1 MNQTFQQNMAIVS
14 GVARARPEQQ
24 LSQAAKL
31 QIAKSY
37 FQMYFGLSMTNWLA
51 GGKLGAAWH
60 KAIRQMD
67 TFIAG
72 KNANNP
78 ATMYLRQIHAAH
90 RARWAQVT
98 MTNPNR
104 DTEIKCPP
112 ENKKEWQALANKEV
126 GAGMNG
132 INVNIDKFKPQTSQK
147 ATAPSYLDAQQKM
160 QAMILMRLAQNQNG
174 GMAA

>member
-14 GVARARPEQQ
+14 GVARAKPEQQ
-24 LSQAAKL
+24 LSQAVKQ

-37 FQMYFGLSMTNWLA
+37 FQMYFGLSMVNWLA
-51 GGKLGAAWH
+51 GGKLGSAWH

-67 TFIAG
+67 TCIAS

-78 ATMYLRQIHAAH
+78 VTMYLRQIHAAH

-104 DTEIKCPP
+104 DTEIKCAP
-112 ENKKEWQALANKEV
+112 ENKKEWIGLANKEIA
-126 GAGMNG
+126 AGMNG
-132 INVNIDKFKPQTSQK
+132 INVNIDKFKAQTSQK
-147 ATAPSYLDAQQKM
+147 GTAPSYLDAQQKM
-160 QAMILMRLAQNQNG
+160 QAMILMRVAQNQNG
-174 GMAA
+174 GIGA